1 MALSLPLS
9 VRTPGDRTAAV
20 LVGGAAGLVAIVL
33 LQASLTWILLI
44 SAGLVVLTGSFVVPR
59 ARPYWLAV
67 FLATIPLNI
76 TKLFFWTP
84 EDVEAIKRTYGIY
97 INENLVPQLYVSD
110 LALIVLLL
118 LWVADIVLR
127 NRRIR
132 IPAGLLAAVGFVM
145 WVLLTLA
152 TARAPM
158 LGLVWTVYE
167 VKCILLLLWFVNAGL
182 SRQDVRRIVAVLL
195 LSLSVQSAV
204 TFYTY
209 TFQTGEN
216 IWGSLFGRVQTARE
230 SIEGPA
236 RGSGAAYVY
245 ERGALLR
252 GTGTIG
258 TANLEAKY
266 FVLLLPLAFAGMLA
280 GSRIRT
286 RVACAA
292 VFAAGLG
299 ALVLTFSRG
308 GLIAGLLAVGVLPF
322 ILARRRLLRRGTLA
336 LLLVGG
342 LTAAAFAL
350 PFLASYFGSRP
361 GFAHTRLDHLRYGLQ
376 ILAQHPFIGV
386 GMNNFNAYVPAVAF
400 DGTFAGSPIH
410 IHYLRVAIETGLP
423 GALLHFG
430 FFFWIIALAYRTTAA
445 RDPFVA
451 TVAAALL
458 AALVGIA
465 VYWSDDLFYDPIVRT
480 QTWVIAALV
489 LVLRRLPAD
498 PGSEARLEP
507 ALALRGDSACA
518 Y

>member
-230 SIEGPA
+230 SI
-236 RGSGAAYVY
+236 
-245 ERGALLR
+245 
-252 GTGTIG
+252 
-258 TANLEAKY
+258 
-266 FVLLLPLAFAGMLA
+266 
-280 GSRIRT
+280 
-286 RVACAA
+286 
-292 VFAAGLG
+292 
-299 ALVLTFSRG
+299 
-308 GLIAGLLAVGVLPF
+308 
-322 ILARRRLLRRGTLA
+322 
-336 LLLVGG
+336 
-342 LTAAAFAL
+342 
-350 PFLASYFGSRP
+350 
-361 GFAHTRLDHLRYGLQ
+361 
-376 ILAQHPFIGV
+376 
-386 GMNNFNAYVPAVAF
+386 
-400 DGTFAGSPIH
+400 
-410 IHYLRVAIETGLP
+410 
-423 GALLHFG
+423 
-430 FFFWIIALAYRTTAA
+430 
-445 RDPFVA
+445 
-451 TVAAALL
+451 
-458 AALVGIA
+458 
-465 VYWSDDLFYDPIVRT
+465 
-480 QTWVIAALV
+480 
-489 LVLRRLPAD
+489 
-498 PGSEARLEP
+498 
-507 ALALRGDSACA
+507 
-518 Y
+518 